1 MRTEPPTGDD
11 LGRLLASMK
20 QNVLQQT
27 AAERPARTERSSL
40 VDRLL
45 AVLLAVGLLL
55 GIGAGAAFALGLVP
69 GPAETQSAP
78 ATATATPNAPPSVT
92 PTPPAS
98 EYVVEPAPVPVAASI
113 TISATAVAVLTENG
127 AELAAF
133 DYFQPADEI
142 VATFT
147 ALFGSPVVSEHVS
160 RGDGFTGTL
169 YDWDGIRVHDDTSP
183 GTAPHHP
190 EFSVSV
196 LRADVA
202 GLSIRTAPGV
212 GSSGGISIGDP
223 ATELTIGVEDA
234 VESTEYQTGRLTRWT
249 RIGITDPLPPVDDL
263 PGGPYN
269 FGVGVTSYTDTGLIE
284 RFGAPSPN
292 WGP

>member
-1 MRTEPPTGDD
+1 
-11 LGRLLASMK
+11 MK

-27 AAERPARTERSSL
+27 AAERPARTGRSSL

-45 AVLLAVGLLL
+45 AVLLGAGVLL

-69 GPAETQSAP
+69 GPGGTQSAP
-78 ATATATPNAPPSVT
+78 ATTTATPTATPSVTPT

-98 EYVVEPAPVPVAASI
+98 EYLVEPAPVPIATSI
-113 TISATAVAVLTENG
+113 TISATAVTVLTENG
-127 AELAAF
+127 AELAVF

-147 ALFGSPVVSEHVS
+147 SLFGPPVVTELVS
-160 RGDGFTGTL
+160 RGDGFTGTR
-169 YDWDGIRVHDDTSP
+169 YDWDGISVNDDTSP
-183 GTAPHHP
+183 GTVPHDPDFH
-190 EFSVSV
+190 VSV
-196 LRADVA
+196 LRAAVA

-223 ATELTIGVEDA
+223 AAELTIGVEDGS
-234 VESTEYQTGRLTRWT
+234 ESTEYQTGRVTHWT

>member
-1 MRTEPPTGDD
+1 M
-11 LGRLLASMK
+11 
-20 QNVLQQT
+20 
-27 AAERPARTERSSL
+27 

-45 AVLLAVGLLL
+45 AVLLGAGLLL

-69 GPAETQSAP
+69 GPSDSESAP
-78 ATATATPNAPPSVT
+78 ASATATPSRTPAVAPAPS
-92 PTPPAS
+92 AS
-98 EYVVEPAPVPVAASI
+98 EYVVEPAPVPVASSI
-113 TISATAVAVLTENG
+113 TISATAVAVLTESG
-127 AELAAF
+127 AELTVF
-133 DYFQPADEI
+133 DYFQPSDEI
-142 VATFT
+142 VTTFT
-147 ALFGSPVVSEHVS
+147 ALFGPPVVTEHTS

-190 EFSVSV
+190 DFSVSV
-196 LRADVA
+196 LRAAVA

-212 GSSGGISIGDP
+212 GSSSGISIGDP
-223 ATELTIGVEDA
+223 ATELTIGVEDGF
-234 VESTEYQTGRLTRWT
+234 ESTEYQTGRVTHWR
-249 RIGITDPLPPVDDL
+249 RIGITEPLPPVDDL